1 MIKRYLAYFMFA
13 ICLMFISG
21 CGAAAKKS
29 INMTEVKADIRVY
42 EVFGMDCPACAGGL
56 DKLVVK
62 NPAIKKSDAQWSTL
76 ARRAISL
83 PEKNFVVSLKITNR
97 VLVKIIII
105 SFIIIT

>member
-1 MIKRYLAYFMFA
+1 MMKRCLAYFMFA
-13 ICLMFISG
+13 ICLMFIFG

-62 NPAIKKSDAQWSTL
+62 NPAIKKSDAQWK
-76 ARRAISL
+76 
-83 PEKNFVVSLKITNR
+83 EKKLVVSVKDGEQLKDEDIYDAIKRGNFTAGKR
-97 VLVKIIII
+97 IK
-105 SFIIIT
+105 